1 MTEETNLT
9 NETNNHRET
18 ITPTPAETNPS
29 NETHVRSGTK
39 RQYVVLGAIAVAA
52 LVGIGL
58 IAYLAGTL
66 LGSGAAEVAATA
78 APIPTDTPLPPPV
91 VTINGIR
98 SQAKLATVE
107 YSTITE
113 IYNENL
119 PEGWLDE
126 FLGTKER
133 LLMLVYGDVRAGY
146 DLEKL
151 SEDSLWTDG
160 SRVRLV
166 LPAPEILNSSIDF
179 DQTHIVYYENS
190 LILDENNPN
199 LQGEALNQAKSAL
212 EKAAVEAGILER
224 ANEYGQLYYENFLYS
239 LGFTE
244 VEVVVDAQI
253 FEE

>member
-1 MTEETNLT
+1 MTDESNSA
-9 NETNNHRET
+9 NETNIADEATR
-18 ITPTPAETNPS
+18 ADDG
-29 NETHVRSGTK
+29 R
-39 RQYVVLGAIAVAA
+39 RQYVVIAAIAVAA
-52 LVGIGL
+52 LIGVGV

-66 LGSGAAEVAATA
+66 LGSGAPELAATA
-78 APIPTDTPLPPPV
+78 TPLPTDTPLPPPV

-98 SQAKLATVE
+98 SQAQLSTVE

-119 PEGWLDE
+119 PEGWLDQ
-126 FLGTKER
+126 FLGTNER
-133 LLMLVYGDVRAGY
+133 LLMLVYGDVRAGF

-166 LPAPEILNSSIDF
+166 LPAPEILNSSINF
-179 DQTHIVYYENS
+179 DRTRIVYYENN
-190 LILDENNPN
+190 LLLEDNNPN
-199 LQGEALNQAKSAL
+199 LQGEALEQAKTAL
-212 EKAAVEAGILER
+212 EEAAVEGGILER